1 MLPHNNNINQQIDNN
16 NQPQNVIND
25 NNGNNDNNEEG
36 NNNNNENN
44 NNNNNNFVPVLNWDT
59 SNPSSYINISR
70 DFYHQKKYNKAL
82 VYIIIYLK
90 CFPNSF
96 QGLFLKCQIY
106 LKQNMSNK
114 ALVLL
119 NKAYSLLK
127 NNEDPENVQKIKI
140 LKLKG
145 KCYSS
150 LGRYDEAIMTYEKLN
165 TIEEDSRTYL
175 KIGVCYY
182 DKKN

>member
-1 MLPHNNNINQQIDNN
+1 MIRAKIMLPDNNDNQQIDNN
-16 NQPQNVIND
+16 IQPQNEINN
-25 NNGNNDNNEEG
+25 NNGNNDNNQG
-36 NNNNNENN
+36 DNNN
-44 NNNNNNFVPVLNWDT
+44 NNNNNNFVHVLNWDT
-59 SNPSSYINISR
+59 NNPSSYINISR

-106 LKQNMSNK
+106 LKQNISNK

-127 NNEDPENVQKIKI
+127 INEDPDNSQKIKI

-165 TIEEDSRTYL
+165 TFEEDSRTYL

-182 DKKN
+182 DKKK